1 VYFDLQSTN
10 THNNSTGLAPQL
22 QFLENRDAPIVE
34 NSGEYTM
41 SVTRFS
47 VDTANLPVL
56 VVEPDII
63 GDEGFDAG
71 KTIHRVAVIS
81 EGANLKIN
89 SSGAVSISQVDS
101 FLGQYAGSKFG
112 KSVASSNDGEI
123 IVIGEPITNLS
134 IYVPPFVEPNPE
146 DGYNNRPQGY
156 LNINGRGDV
165 WVGVRR
171 ADGTYAVDRISD
183 PIGYANPDNLRT
195 GTITLNWQVGLNVAV
210 SGDGNT
216 IFIGSGPACP
226 YFWIFNRLTGA
237 MSGKNKT
244 DFSTKPSSVVGAL
257 NTNGTLYIVGFP
269 ARLGTA
275 TLNEVGGYEIF
286 SHNTTTNVSTSRIS
300 VTGAST
306 DRNMG
311 LAVAMNGIGNIAVAT
326 KTTSS
331 TGGSIDVIQ
340 STASPHYVS
349 AYGTYPYV
357 STLDGFGTSLSIN
370 NAGTLIAVGCL
381 LENSTGKVTILS
393 FGSGSFATA
402 TGGVISPDTYT
413 GAIGFGASVAL
424 SYDGN
429 TIHVG
434 IPYHNSNTGVV
445 QTFQYSG
452 SQWDFK
458 AQTIGVG
465 TNTYYGISVSSFHD
479 GIEYIAGAETIT
491 NNTGARVSKLT
502 IATNETLPLAL
513 TNTASVANVFWS
525 PDNNTLAQPTKSQ
538 LNGVN
543 TATFPYYH
551 CHSYN
556 NFIDKVNVAIKEA
569 YVANFNK
576 LWTEWIST
584 LSVANAAFIKAEFL
598 NIVARC
604 FPTPPYMVWN
614 STLDANLYLNTLFS
628 AIGNYYAPSRTFA
641 ASGASPN
648 TQVSTTGSPQP
659 LNLRLAFN
667 ASLYSLFSSFPAT
680 ETIIDGEKFY
690 MLNMPQQVPLLQDT
704 STIPL
709 RALPLMPNYP
719 FLYDYH
725 NNITKVF
732 TLPYPTDSVPT
743 YPLQDYFIILKQEIS
758 TIDAW
763 CPISSIVFTSNQLPI
778 IPSQFSSSNTTGNET
793 NSAIIGNRFA
803 LVITDLM
810 TNQQGFR
817 PNVIYNP
824 TAEYRR
830 LTLTGNMGIRNI
842 DINVFWRSKTGQLLP
857 FRLPSGG
864 SASLKLLF
872 EKKNR
877 NPERLAEVEPEI
889 VDIMGGKMP
898 RRRR

>member
-1 VYFDLQSTN
+1 VYFDLQTTN
-10 THNNSTGLAPQL
+10 TYNNETGLAPQL

-56 VVEPDII
+56 VVEPDLN
-63 GDEGFDAG
+63 DNGFDPH
-71 KTIHRVAVIS
+71 KTIHRVAVITQS
-81 EGANLKIN
+81 ANLKIN
-89 SSGAVSISQVDS
+89 SAGAITTTQIDS

-123 IVIGEPITNLS
+123 IVIGEPNTNLS
-134 IYVPPFVEPNPE
+134 IYVPPYVTPDPV
-146 DGYNNRPQGY
+146 DGYMNTPQGY
-156 LNINGRGDV
+156 LNVNGRGDV

-171 ADGTYAVDRISD
+171 PNGTYAVDRISD
-183 PIGYANPDNLRT
+183 PIGYANDAGLRV
-195 GTITLNWQVGLNVAV
+195 GTINLNWNAGLNVAI
-210 SGDGNT
+210 SGDGNI
-216 IFIGSGPACP
+216 IFIGSGASCP
-226 YFWIFNRLTGA
+226 YYWIYNRLTGA
-237 MSGKNKT
+237 MTGHNKT
-244 DFSTKPSSVVGAL
+244 LFSTKPSNVVGAL
-257 NTNGTLYIVGFP
+257 NTNGTLYIVGYP
-269 ARLGTA
+269 ARIGTG
-275 TLNEVGGYEIF
+275 TLNEVGGYEILAY
-286 SHNTTTNVSTSRIS
+286 NNVTNVSTSRIS

-331 TGGSIDVIQ
+331 TAGDIVVTH
-340 STASPHYVS
+340 STASPHYVNAYS
-349 AYGTYPYV
+349 AYPYT

-370 NAGTLIAVGCL
+370 NAGSLIAVGCL
-381 LENSTGKVTILS
+381 TEGKVTILS
-393 FGSGSFATA
+393 FASGAFATA
-402 TGGVISPDTYT
+402 TGGLIVPDTYT

-424 SYDGN
+424 SYDGS
-429 TIHVG
+429 TIHIG

-445 QTFQYSG
+445 QSFQYDG
-452 SQWDFK
+452 SQWNFK
-458 AQTIGVG
+458 SQTIGVG

-491 NNTGARVSKLT
+491 NNTGARVSKLNV
-502 IATNETLPLAL
+502 ATNETLPSAL
-513 TNTASVANVFWS
+513 IDTASIVNVYWS
-525 PDNNTLAQPTKSQ
+525 ADNTTLTPPNKSS
-538 LNGVN
+538 LDGVN

-556 NFIDKVNVAIKEA
+556 NFIDVVNVAIQEA

-576 LWTEWIST
+576 LWNEWIIS
-584 LSVANAAFIKAEFL
+584 LGVANATFIKAEFV

-604 FPTPPYMVWN
+604 FSTPPYMVWN
-614 STLDANLYLNTLFS
+614 STLDADLYLNTLFS
-628 AIGNYYAPSRTFA
+628 TIGNYYSPSRTFT

-648 TQVSTTGSPQP
+648 TQVSTTGAPQP

-690 MLNMPQQVPLLQDT
+690 ILNVSKQVPLLQDN
-704 STIPL
+704 STISL

-719 FLYDYH
+719 FLYEYH
-725 NNITKVF
+725 SNVTKEF
-732 TLPYPTDSVPT
+732 TLPFPTNSIAT

-778 IPSQFSSSNTTGNET
+778 IASQFSSSNTTGNRI
-793 NSAIIGNRFA
+793 NSALIGNRFA

-810 TNQQGFR
+810 TNQQGYR
-817 PNVIYNP
+817 PNIIYNP

-830 LTLTGNMGIRNI
+830 LSLTGNMGIRNI

-864 SASLKLLF
+864 SSTLKLLF
-872 EKKNR
+872 EKKN
-877 NPERLAEVEPEI
+877 I
-889 VDIMGGKMP
+889 TQDK
-898 RRRR
+898 